1 MPKRT
6 DIDTILLIGSGPIVI
21 GQACEFDYSGSQA
34 ARALMDEGYRVVLV
48 NSNPATIMT
57 DPMMADKVYLRE
69 LTPPSIRQIVEEE
82 EPDAVLPTMGGQTGL
97 NLTQTLQDE
106 GFWTEHGVDVIGV
119 DIDAVQMTE
128 DRQRFRD
135 RMEEIGIDQA
145 RSRTAKSLLGAKEV
159 TQELGGL
166 PVVIR
171 PSYTL
176 GGSGGGVVWTADQF
190 ESKVTRG
197 LEMSPVHQVLIEE
210 CLFGWKEF
218 ELELLRDPNDNVII
232 ICSVE
237 NVSPMGVHTGDS
249 VTVAPQQTLT
259 DKQFQKMRDA
269 AIKAMN
275 SIGTFAGGC
284 NIQFAFDPETGRMI
298 VIEINPRVSRSSA
311 LASKATGYPIAK
323 VATKLAVG
331 YTLDELPNEIVGDTS
346 ACFEPSLDYVVTK
359 IPRWNFDKFEGV
371 DEELTTQMKAVGEVM
386 AIGRTF
392 PESLQKAW
400 QSLEIGYAGL
410 GADRP
415 DADAETVRARLQ
427 KPYWD
432 TLLHVRHAFRYGL
445 SVEAVHKAT
454 KIDPWFL
461 YQIQD
466 LVAVEDEIRDRELE
480 AMDEAFMRRVKRFG
494 FSDEQ
499 IAYLV
504 QAPDAAAGRPQEV
517 ELTAATE
524 PASTDAPAT
533 DAPAAETPADQPS
546 AESSADA
553 ADAAPDAGSPAEA
566 QRDEPAPS
574 DLRREQEGELGLEVA
589 DGAGNG
595 LTDEDVRAYRK
606 ELGVTPSYQ
615 VVDTC
620 AGEFPAETPY
630 FYSSYETA
638 NESEVTDR
646 EKVLILGSGPNRIG
660 QGIEFDYSCVHGVKA
675 SRELGYE
682 ALMLNCNP
690 ETVSTDFDVAD
701 KLYFEPVF
709 WERVLD
715 VVDLEGPKGVI
726 LQLGGQTALKLAE
739 RFAEHDIPI
748 LGTSYEMMDLAE
760 DRGKFSDVLR
770 GLDIPFPDYGVAHT
784 VDEAIQTADE
794 IGYPILVRPSYV
806 LGGQG
811 MRIAINRDEV
821 AEYVRNI
828 LSIFPENEILL
839 DRFIEDATELD
850 VDAVCDG
857 DEVWIAG
864 IMEHIEPAGV
874 HSGDSTCVLPPFDL
888 SETAL
893 GKVERYVRAIAQEL
907 DVVGLLNVQL
917 VVKGD
922 QVYVIEAN
930 PRASRTVPF
939 IAKATGVPVSNIA
952 TRVMLGEKLAP
963 YREAGDLES
972 SLEGY
977 AIKEP
982 VFSWDKFPE
991 VPKQLGPE
999 MKSTG
1004 EAIAFVDA
1012 LSDEHFQQPYE
1023 MKDLYLSR

>member
-34 ARALMDEGYRVVLV
+34 SRALMDEGYRVVLV

-57 DPMMADKVYLRE
+57 DPMMADTVYLRE
-69 LTPPSIRQIVEEE
+69 LTPASIRQIALEEK
-82 EPDAVLPTMGGQTGL
+82 PDAVLPTMGGQTGL
-97 NLTQTLQDE
+97 NLAQDLKE
-106 GFWTEHGVDVIGV
+106 ENFWDDHGIEVIGV
-119 DIDAVQMTE
+119 DIDAVQRTE
-128 DRQRFRD
+128 DRQEFRGL
-135 RMEEIGIDQA
+135 MEDIAFDQA
-145 RSRTAKSLLGAKEV
+145 RSRTAKSLLEAKEI
-159 TQELGGL
+159 TQELGGI

-176 GGSGGGVVWTADQF
+176 GGSGGGIVWSADEF

-210 CLFGWKEF
+210 CLFGWKEY

-232 ICSVE
+232 VCSVE
-237 NVSPMGVHTGDS
+237 NVNPMGVHTGDS

-259 DKQFQKMRDA
+259 DKQFQRMRDA
-269 AIKAMN
+269 AIRAMN
-275 SIGTFAGGC
+275 SIGNFAGGC
-284 NIQFAFDPETGRMI
+284 NIQFAFEPGTGRMI

-331 YTLDELPNEIVGDTS
+331 YTLDELPNEITGDTS

-359 IPRWNFDKFEGV
+359 IPRFNFDKFEGV

-410 GADRP
+410 GADREDP
-415 DADAETVRARLQ
+415 DRDTIRDRLKKQ
-427 KPYWD
+427 YWD
-432 TLLHVRHAFRYGL
+432 NLLHVRHALRAGA
-445 SVEAVHKAT
+445 SIEEIHDVT
-454 KIDPWFL
+454 QIDPWFL

-466 LVAVEDEIRDRELE
+466 LVAVEEEIR
-480 AMDEAFMRRVKRFG
+480 ARVLDQIDARQMKRIKRFG

-504 QAPDAAAGRPQEV
+504 QDDVTDDEV
-517 ELTAATE
+517 
-524 PASTDAPAT
+524 
-533 DAPAAETPADQPS
+533 
-546 AESSADA
+546 
-553 ADAAPDAGSPAEA
+553 
-566 QRDEPAPS
+566 RI
-574 DLRREQEGELGLEVA
+574 
-589 DGAGNG
+589 
-595 LTDEDVRAYRK
+595 YRK
-606 ELGVTPSYQ
+606 NLDVTPSYQ

-638 NESEVTDR
+638 SESEVTDTD
-646 EKVLILGSGPNRIG
+646 KVLILGSGPNRIG
-660 QGIEFDYSCVHGVKA
+660 QGIEFDYCCVHGVKA
-675 SRELGYE
+675 SREMGYE
-682 ALMLNCNP
+682 ALMVNCNP

-715 VVDLEGPKGVI
+715 IIDLEQPEGVI

-739 RFAEHDIPI
+739 RFVEHGVDI
-748 LGTSYEMMDLAE
+748 LGTDYEMMDLAE
-760 DRGKFSDVLR
+760 DRGKFSDTLKK
-770 GLDIPFPDYGVAHT
+770 LEIPFPPYGVAHT
-784 VDEAIQTADE
+784 VDEAVDTAE
-794 IGYPILVRPSYV
+794 RIGFPILVRPSYV

-811 MRIAINRDEV
+811 MRIAINQEEV
-821 AEYVRNI
+821 AEYVENI
-828 LSIFPENEILL
+828 LDIFPENEILL
-839 DRFIEDATELD
+839 DRFLEDAVELD

-857 DEVWIAG
+857 DEVWITG
-864 IMEHIEPAGV
+864 LMQHIEPAGV
-874 HSGDSTCVLPPFDL
+874 HSGDSTAVLPPFSL
-888 SETAL
+888 SEEVQDTI
-893 GKVERYVRAIAQEL
+893 RQYVRDIAFEL

-917 VVKGD
+917 VVKD
-922 QVYVIEAN
+922 NVVYVIEAN
-930 PRASRTVPF
+930 PRSSRTVPF
-939 IAKATGVPVSNIA
+939 VAKATGIPIPAIA
-952 TRVMLGEKLAP
+952 TKVMLGEKLATF
-963 YREAGDLES
+963 RERGDLES
-972 SLEGY
+972 DLEGY

-991 VPKQLGPE
+991 VPKELGPE

-1012 LSDEHFQQPYE
+1012 LSDKHFQRPYE

>member
-6 DIDTILLIGSGPIVI
+6 DIETILLIGSGPIVI

-34 ARALMDEGYRVVLV
+34 SRALMDEGYRVVLV

-57 DPMMADKVYLRE
+57 DPMMADEVYLRE
-69 LTPPSIRQIVEEE
+69 LTPASVRQIALEE

-97 NLTQTLQDE
+97 NLAQDLKEE
-106 GFWTEHGVDVIGV
+106 GFWEEQGIEVIGV
-119 DIDAVQMTE
+119 DIDAVQRTE
-128 DRQRFRD
+128 DRQEFRNL
-135 RMEEIGIDQA
+135 MEDIGIDQA
-145 RSRTAKSLLGAKEV
+145 RSRAAKSLLEAKEI

-176 GGSGGGVVWTADQF
+176 GGSGGGIVWGPDEF

-197 LEMSPVHQVLIEE
+197 LELSPVHQVLIEE

-232 ICSVE
+232 VCSVE
-237 NVSPMGVHTGDS
+237 NLTPMGVHTGDS

-259 DKQFQKMRDA
+259 DKQFQRMRDA
-269 AIKAMN
+269 AIQAMN

-284 NIQFAFDPETGRMI
+284 NIQFAFEPETGRMI

-331 YTLDELPNEIVGDTS
+331 YTLDELPNEITGDTS

-410 GADRP
+410 GADRD
-415 DADAETVRARLQ
+415 DADPETVRERLQ
-427 KPYWD
+427 KPHWD
-432 TLLHVRHAFRYGL
+432 NLLHVRHAFRYGT
-445 SVEAVHKAT
+445 SVEEVHDVT
-454 KIDPWFL
+454 QIDPWFL

-466 LVAVEDEIRDRELE
+466 IVAVEDAIREHALREIDAAMMREI
-480 AMDEAFMRRVKRFG
+480 KRFG

-499 IAYLV
+499 LAYLV
-504 QAPDAAAGRPQEV
+504 PDDVTDDEV
-517 ELTAATE
+517 RT
-524 PASTDAPAT
+524 
-533 DAPAAETPADQPS
+533 
-546 AESSADA
+546 
-553 ADAAPDAGSPAEA
+553 
-566 QRDEPAPS
+566 
-574 DLRREQEGELGLEVA
+574 
-589 DGAGNG
+589 
-595 LTDEDVRAYRK
+595 YRK
-606 ELGVTPSYQ
+606 NLGVTPSYQ

-630 FYSSYETA
+630 FYSSYESAT
-638 NESEVTDR
+638 ESTPTDR
-646 EKVLILGSGPNRIG
+646 DKVLILGSGPNRIG

-675 SRELGYE
+675 AREMGYE

-715 VVDLEGPKGVI
+715 VVDLEQPEGVI

-739 RFAEHDIPI
+739 RFVEHGVEI
-748 LGTSYEMMDLAE
+748 LGTPYEQMDLAE
-760 DRGKFSDVLR
+760 DRGKFSNTLR
-770 GLDIPFPDYGVAHT
+770 ELDIPFPPYGVAHSIDDA
-784 VDEAIQTADE
+784 VETADR

-811 MRIAINRDEV
+811 MRIAINREEV
-821 AEYVRNI
+821 AEYVENI
-828 LSIFPENEILL
+828 LSIFPNNEILL
-839 DRFIEDATELD
+839 DRFLEDAIELD
-850 VDAVCDG
+850 VDAVADG
-857 DEVWIAG
+857 DEVWITG
-864 IMEHIEPAGV
+864 LMQHIEPAGV
-874 HSGDSTCVLPPFDL
+874 HSGDSTAVLPPFDL
-888 SETAL
+888 SEEVQETI
-893 GKVERYVRAIAQEL
+893 RQYVREIAHAL

-917 VVKGD
+917 VVQDGT
-922 QVYVIEAN
+922 VYVIEAN

-939 IAKATGVPVSNIA
+939 VAKAKGIPIPAIA
-952 TRVMLGEKLAP
+952 TKVMLGEKLKTF
-963 YREAGDLES
+963 REQGMLES

-991 VPKQLGPE
+991 VPKELGPE

-1012 LSDEHFQQPYE
+1012 LTDEHFQRPYE

>member
-6 DIDTILLIGSGPIVI
+6 DIESILLIGSGPIVI

-34 ARALMDEGYRVVLV
+34 ARALMDEGYRVALV

-57 DPMMADKVYLRE
+57 DPMMADKVYLRQ
-69 LTPPSIRQIVEEE
+69 LTPASIKQIALEEQ
-82 EPDAVLPTMGGQTGL
+82 PDAVLPTMGGQTGL
-97 NLTQTLQDE
+97 NLAQDLKEE
-106 GFWTEHGVDVIGV
+106 GFWAEHGIEVIGV

-135 RMEEIGIDQA
+135 LMEDIGIDQA
-145 RSRTAKSLLGAKEV
+145 RSRTAKSLLEAKEI
-159 TQELGGL
+159 TQELGGI

-176 GGSGGGVVWTADQF
+176 GGSGGGIVWDADEF
-190 ESKVTRG
+190 EAKVTRG

-210 CLFGWKEF
+210 CLFGWKEY

-232 ICSVE
+232 VCSVE
-237 NVSPMGVHTGDS
+237 NVNPMGVHTGDS
-249 VTVAPQQTLT
+249 ITVAPQQTLT

-269 AIKAMN
+269 AIRAMN

-331 YTLDELPNEIVGDTS
+331 YTLDELPNEVTGDTS

-359 IPRWNFDKFEGV
+359 IPRWNFEKFEGV

-400 QSLEIGYAGL
+400 QSLESGYAGL
-410 GADRP
+410 GADRE
-415 DADAETVRARLQ
+415 DADRETVRERLQ
-427 KPYWD
+427 KQYWD
-432 TLLHVRHAFRYGL
+432 NLLHIRHAFRHGA
-445 SVEAVHKAT
+445 SIEEVQDVT
-454 KIDPWFL
+454 QIDPWFL
-461 YQIQD
+461 YQIRD
-466 LVAVEDEIRDRELE
+466 LVAVENAIRERMLDQIDARQ
-480 AMDEAFMRRVKRFG
+480 MKRIKQFG

-504 QAPDAAAGRPQEV
+504 QDDV
-517 ELTAATE
+517 
-524 PASTDAPAT
+524 TD
-533 DAPAAETPADQPS
+533 D
-546 AESSADA
+546 
-553 ADAAPDAGSPAEA
+553 
-566 QRDEPAPS
+566 
-574 DLRREQEGELGLEVA
+574 
-589 DGAGNG
+589 
-595 LTDEDVRAYRK
+595 DVRAYRK
-606 ELGVTPSYQ
+606 DLEVTPTYQ
-615 VVDTC
+615 LVDTC

-630 FYSSYETA
+630 FYSSYESV
-638 NESEVTDR
+638 NESEATDN

-675 SRELGYE
+675 ARELGYE

-701 KLYFEPVF
+701 KLYFEPVY

-715 VVDLEGPKGVI
+715 VIEHEQPKGVI
-726 LQLGGQTALKLAE
+726 VQLGGQTALKLAQ
-739 RFAEHDIPI
+739 RFDANDIPI

-760 DRGKFSDVLR
+760 SRGKFSEVLKQ
-770 GLDIPFPDYGVAHT
+770 LEIPFPPYGMATTVEEAVA
-784 VDEAIQTADE
+784 TADG
-794 IGYPILVRPSYV
+794 IGYPILIRPSYV

-821 AEYVRNI
+821 AEYVQNI
-828 LSIFPENEILL
+828 LDVFPGNQILL
-839 DRFIEDATELD
+839 DRFLDDAIELD
-850 VDAVCDG
+850 VDSVSDG
-857 DEVWIAG
+857 DETWIAG
-864 IMEHIEPAGV
+864 IMQHIEPAGV
-874 HSGDSTCVLPPFDL
+874 HSGDSTAVLPPYSL
-888 SETAL
+888 SETAEASVR
-893 GKVERYVRAIAQEL
+893 KYVTEIAQAL
-907 DVVGLLNVQL
+907 DVRGLLNVQF
-917 VVKGD
+917 VVKD
-922 QVYVIEAN
+922 DVVYVIEAN

-939 IAKATGVPVSNIA
+939 IAKATGAPVSAIA
-952 TRVMLGEKLAP
+952 TKVMLGEKLQTF
-963 YREAGDLES
+963 REQGLLDS
-972 SLEGY
+972 HLEGY
-977 AIKEP
+977 ALKEP

-991 VPKQLGPE
+991 VPKELGPE

-1012 LSDEHFQQPYE
+1012 LSDEHFQRPYE